1 MNKISLL
8 LILSA
13 FFYIT
18 ISIFQISA
26 VADAIK
32 LILMIDNTFIEGIIF
47 IVSLFITFT
56 PLVGPILGIIGAVFV
71 WDWNILFALLLFFWP
86 YFFGGIAW
94 TLFSKNKARKR
105 EEEKSFDAEDAE
117 IIEEW
122 KK

>member
-1 MNKISLL
+1 
-8 LILSA
+8 
-13 FFYIT
+13 
-18 ISIFQISA
+18 
-26 VADAIK
+26 
-32 LILMIDNTFIEGIIF
+32 MIDNTFIEGIIF

-56 PLVGPILGIIGAVFV
+56 PFVGPVLGIIGAVFA

>member
-1 MNKISLL
+1 
-8 LILSA
+8 
-13 FFYIT
+13 
-18 ISIFQISA
+18 
-26 VADAIK
+26 
-32 LILMIDNTFIEGIIF
+32 MIDNTFLEGIIF

-56 PLVGPILGIIGAVFV
+56 PFVGPILGIIGAVFV

-122 KK
+122 KKYLD

>member
-32 LILMIDNTFIEGIIF
+32 LILMVDSTFLEGIIF
-47 IVSLFITFT
+47 IASLFITFT
-56 PLVGPILGIIGAVFV
+56 PFVGPILGIFGAVFV

-94 TLFSKNKARKR
+94 ILFNKNKARKR
-105 EEEKSFDAEDAE
+105 EEEKSFDAQDAE

>member
-1 MNKISLL
+1 
-8 LILSA
+8 
-13 FFYIT
+13 
-18 ISIFQISA
+18 
-26 VADAIK
+26 
-32 LILMIDNTFIEGIIF
+32 MIDNTFLEGIIF

-56 PLVGPILGIIGAVFV
+56 PLVGPILGIIGAVLV

-94 TLFSKNKARKR
+94 TLFNKNKAKKK
-105 EEEKSFDAEDAE
+105 EEEKKSFDAEDAE